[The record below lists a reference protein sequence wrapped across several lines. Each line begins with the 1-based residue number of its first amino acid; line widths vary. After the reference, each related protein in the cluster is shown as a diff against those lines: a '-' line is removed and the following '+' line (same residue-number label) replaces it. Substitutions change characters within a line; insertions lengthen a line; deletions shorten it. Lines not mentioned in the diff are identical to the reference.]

1 MPPQL
6 HTAGATSWQGPKGNA
21 MASSTSHPCSLG
33 SGREYTHPSSGHRH
47 RDGKG
52 EAGSDN
58 ATAQRS
64 RGQGAVQPDH
74 VPRHGQGER
83 ACKCSGREASRKGTI
98 LLPHGP
104 LAQQSPAQR
113 VPAVNRA
120 IGRAALAACLCLGGE
135 PGQERRR
142 WPAGE

>member
-1 MPPQL
+1 MPAQL
-6 HTAGATSWQGPKGNA
+6 HTAGVTSWQGPKGNA

-33 SGREYTHPSSGHRH
+33 SGHKYTHPSPGHRH

-52 EAGSDN
+52 EAGSDMPLL
-58 ATAQRS
+58 RDLGG
-64 RGQGAVQPDH
+64 RGLCSQTMSLDMDS
-74 VPRHGQGER
+74 
-83 ACKCSGREASRKGTI
+83 KCSGREASRKGTI
-98 LLPHGP
+98 LLPQGP

-113 VPAVNRA
+113 VPAVSRA
-120 IGRAALAACLCLGGE
+120 TSRAALAACLCLGGE